1 MPRCNSTISKFS
13 FALLAVA
20 IPLSA
25 WFFFKPIRALA
36 PELAGVKCYA
46 GNVCLDDSTRIEEAR
61 ALRSEAI
68 AFVQDNV
75 GKLEHSPR
83 VILCTTAAC
92 DKNFG
97 FTGNAAY
104 NLGAAQLV
112 VATRGWHPYFL
123 RHELIH
129 NVQVERIGGF
139 RMWFST
145 PTWLIEGMAYS
156 LSKDPRHPLQEPW
169 ESYRTTYEKWAAG
182 IPASELWSHAK
193 AL

>member
-1 MPRCNSTISKFS
+1 MPRWNSTVSKFS
-13 FALLAVA
+13 FALVVA
-20 IPLSA
+20 IAPLA
-25 WFFFKPIRALA
+25 WFLLKPLRALA
-36 PELAGVKCYA
+36 PELAGVKCYV
-46 GNVCLDDSTRIEEAR
+46 GNVCLDDSTRVEEAR
-61 ALRSEAI
+61 ALRLEAI
-68 AFVQDNV
+68 AFVEENV

-83 VILCTTAAC
+83 VILCTTAVC

-104 NLGAAQLV
+104 NLGAAHLV
-112 VATRGWHPYFL
+112 VATRGWHSYFL

-139 RMWFST
+139 RMWLAT

-156 LSKDPRHPLQEPW
+156 LSKDPRHPLQDPW
-169 ESYRTTYEKWAAG
+169 ENYRTTYEKWAAG
-182 IPASELWSHAK
+182 IPANELWSRAK